1 MCVIMKAI
9 SWVNSE
15 YIWNGIAIKKCKII
29 ASSSWFS
36 LSLKIEIKNNSI
48 FFRALTNRRKTNHFP
63 IQRETPS
70 PADRRNVPIV
80 IPSETLVRVGKISSL
95 ESFFLPPLRPSP
107 RGGPFIWWD
116 GTSYFFSPNHHH
128 HAASGVVV
136 TTAHSDHQGPCEGK
150 KELPCWWDTMGPSRN
165 AKQKSIKM
173 TNTISGVW
181 GRAFVRFFFVGWI
194 EFEMSKQRLRSIC
207 EGTISKDCWR
217 VISRNWLVIRA
228 IRWFQLRRLAL
239 LWTTFYL

>member
-1 MCVIMKAI
+1 MKAI

-36 LSLKIEIKNNSI
+36 LSLKIAIKNNSI

-95 ESFFLPPLRPSP
+95 ESFF
-107 RGGPFIWWD
+107 FA
-116 GTSYFFSPNHHH
+116 TSSSFSKRRALHLMGWNELFFFS
-128 HAASGVVV
+128 
-136 TTAHSDHQGPCEGK
+136 K
-150 KELPCWWDTMGPSRN
+150 PS
-165 AKQKSIKM
+165 S
-173 TNTISGVW
+173 SCC
-181 GRAFVRFFFVGWI
+181 F
-194 EFEMSKQRLRSIC
+194 RLRRHHRTSWSSGAFRRQ
-207 EGTISKDCWR
+207 ERTSLLVGHNGAISECKTKINQNDKYDFWCLGKGFCAIFFCRVNWVWDVEAKAEINLWR
-217 VISRNWLVIRA
+217 NNLK
-228 IRWFQLRRLAL
+228 RLL
-239 LWTTFYL
+239 KGDF